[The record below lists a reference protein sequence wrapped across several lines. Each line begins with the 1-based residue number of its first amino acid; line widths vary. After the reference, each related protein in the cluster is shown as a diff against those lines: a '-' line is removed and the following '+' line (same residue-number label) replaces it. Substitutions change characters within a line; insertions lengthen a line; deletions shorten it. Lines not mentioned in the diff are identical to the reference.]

1 MRFLK
6 CLHACALVFV
16 LACTPARASSAS
28 SEITDMWWNPGE
40 SGWGVNVILQAGVAF
55 LTFFV
60 YDSKSVPIWYTSD
73 AYAGDNSAWTGK
85 LYQTN
90 GPWFG
95 GPFSPDNVTVR
106 QVGTVTFA
114 VTALNQATLTY
125 TVDGLTKTK
134 TLERQTWANENYT
147 GNYLGGYSFRDV
159 NCNPA
164 SLDGVEEAGGLM
176 TVTHDGS
183 SLTVALATAG
193 GSCTFAG
200 NYSQTGKLG
209 QVSGNF
215 SCGTGAQGT
224 FALYEMTPT
233 ISGFTGR
240 VVGASQF
247 CQFSGYM
254 GGVARS
260 P

>member
-6 CLHACALVFV
+6 CLQACALVLLV
-16 LACTPARASSAS
+16 ASAPARASSAT
-28 SEITDMWWNPGE
+28 SEITDMWWNPDE
-40 SGWGVNVILQAGVAF
+40 AGWGVNVVLQNDVAF

-60 YDSKSVPIWYTSD
+60 YDATHVPIWYTSD
-73 AYAGDNSAWTGK
+73 AYVGGNLAWTGK
-85 LYQTN
+85 LYQTT

-95 GPFSPDNVTVR
+95 GPFPPANVTVR
-106 QVGTVTFA
+106 QAGTVSFA
-114 VTALNQATLTY
+114 LTALNQATLTY
-125 TVDGLTKTK
+125 TVDGVTVTKTVQ
-134 TLERQTWANENYT
+134 RQTWANENYT

-159 NCNPA
+159 NCNPN
-164 SLDGVEEAGGLM
+164 SLNGVEEAGGLM
-176 TVTHDGS
+176 AVTHNGS

-215 SCGTGAQGT
+215 SCATGAQGT
-224 FALYEMTPT
+224 FTMFEMTPT

-247 CQFSGYM
+247 CQFDGFL
-254 GGVARS
+254 GGITRS